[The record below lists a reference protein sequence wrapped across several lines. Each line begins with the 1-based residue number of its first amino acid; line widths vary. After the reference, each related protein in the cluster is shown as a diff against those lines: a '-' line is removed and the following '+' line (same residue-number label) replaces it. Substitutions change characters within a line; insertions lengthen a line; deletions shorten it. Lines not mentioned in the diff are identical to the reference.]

1 MWACLRAHS
10 WIDIDIFGKDE
21 RKMNKTISKVTALLA
36 ALVVA
41 VCAMPAAVSADST
54 TLKGLGTQT
63 DPYVIT
69 TAGQLKELNTKDEVW
84 YVQLGADIDM
94 NGVVLDNK
102 TYVIKKLTG
111 EFDGKG
117 HTISNLTLAGGTG
130 TSTWQGTTYVNTG
143 LIGELAGT
151 VKNIRV
157 EIKDITDINKVNTV
171 GVLAGQISEGSMATI
186 DNCIVSGSI
195 AYKTGKD
202 YTFVGGIVGMITGSK
217 DKCTTITVDNCI
229 SNVAIS
235 GASSTYYGGI
245 IGSAQYYSNVNISNS
260 SILGNISGSGNAG
273 GVVGYIN
280 SGSVSLELSNTLL
293 CAKVGAS
300 KNFGISYNTSS
311 ITNKKITAFYY
322 DSTLNPSPSSWS
334 SFAMLK
340 NGNYGLNGYTAKTT
354 TEMKSLNLEGFK
366 VVEGKYDGYPVPVWK
381 TSGGDE
387 PITYSITLD
396 DSKIKAVVS
405 AAKTG
410 TYCVVFA
417 SYNGDTLTSVGMVK
431 RKFDAG
437 ANQSVDAPK
446 DFNATG
452 AKTVKAMLLRS
463 LEDIY
468 PLCEAA
474 QK

>member
-1 MWACLRAHS
+1 
-10 WIDIDIFGKDE
+10 
-21 RKMNKTISKVTALLA
+21 MNKTISKVTALLA

-54 TLKGLGTQT
+54 TLVGSGTEK
-63 DPYVIT
+63 DPYVVT
-69 TAGQLKELNTKDEVW
+69 TAEQLQELNTKDKVG

-94 NGVVLDNK
+94 SNITLENK

-117 HTISNLTLAGGTG
+117 YTISNLTLAGGTG

-334 SFAMLK
+334 SFEMLK
-340 NGNYGLNGYTAKTT
+340 NGNYGLTGCTAKTT
-354 TEMKSLNLEGFK
+354 SEMKSLNLESFE
-366 VVEGKYDGYPVPVWK
+366 VVEGKYNGYPVPIWK
-381 TSGGDE
+381 ISGGDE

-396 DSKIKAVVS
+396 DSKAKAVVS
-405 AAKTG
+405 AADAG
-410 TYCVVFA
+410 TYCIVFA
-417 SYNGDTLTSVGMVK
+417 AYNGDVLTSVGVVK
-431 RKFDAG
+431 QSFTAG

-452 AKTVKAMLLRS
+452 ATTVKAMLLRS

>member
-54 TLKGLGTQT
+54 LVGSGTQNE
-63 DPYVIT
+63 PYVVT
-69 TAGQLKELNTKDEVW
+69 TAEQLKELNNQNGEVG

-171 GVLAGQISEGSMATI
+171 GVLAGQISEGSTATI
-186 DNCIVSGSI
+186 DNCIVFGKMNCSTGNGNTLMGGLVGRIYGSI
-195 AYKTGKD
+195 DA
-202 YTFVGGIVGMITGSK
+202 S
-217 DKCTTITVDNCI
+217 TTIKVNNCI

-235 GASSTYYGGI
+235 GASNTFCGGI
-245 IGSAQYYSNVNISNS
+245 IGSAQYYSNVNISNC
-260 SILGNISGSGNAG
+260 SILGDISGNGYVG
-273 GVVGYIN
+273 GVVGSIN
-280 SGSVSLELSNTLL
+280 NANVSLNLSNTLL
-293 CAKVGAS
+293 CS
-300 KNFGISYNTSS
+300 KMEGSNKYGISRNSATF
-311 ITNKKITAFYY
+311 TFCAKNFYY
-322 DSTLNPSPSSWS
+322 DTGKNAGSFDMFHSRYSVNST
-334 SFAMLK
+334 
-340 NGNYGLNGYTAKTT
+340 GCTGLSTDQ
-354 TEMKSLNLEGFK
+354 MKSLNLEGF
-366 VVEGKYDGYPVPVWK
+366 ESNADKYNGYPVPVWK
-381 TSGGDE
+381 ISGGDE

-405 AAKTG
+405 AADAG

-417 SYNGDTLTSVGMVK
+417 SYNGDTLTSVGVVK

-437 ANQSVDAPK
+437 ANQSVDAQK

-452 AKTVKAMLLRS
+452 ATTVKAMLLRS
-463 LEDIY
+463 FEDIY

>member
-1 MWACLRAHS
+1 
-10 WIDIDIFGKDE
+10 
-21 RKMNKTISKVTALLA
+21 MNKTISKVTALLA

-41 VCAMPAAVSADST
+41 VCAMPAAVSADSI
-54 TLKGLGTQT
+54 LVGSGTQNE
-63 DPYVIT
+63 PYVVT
-69 TAGQLKELNTKDEVW
+69 TAEQLKELNNQNGEVG
-84 YVQLGADIDM
+84 YVQLGNNIDM
-94 NGVVLDNK
+94 NGVELTNK

-151 VKNIRV
+151 VKNLKV
-157 EIKDITDINKVNTV
+157 ELNGIIGIDDCNCV
-171 GVLAGQISEGSMATI
+171 GVLAGQISEGSTATI
-186 DNCIVSGSI
+186 DNCIASGSI
-195 AYKTGKD
+195 TYTNGGS
-202 YTFVGGIVGMITGSK
+202 YTFVGGLVGRSYGIINK
-217 DKCTTITVDNCI
+217 PATIKINNCI

-235 GASSTYYGGI
+235 GASSTYCGGI
-245 IGSAQYYSNVNISNS
+245 IGSAQNFSKVNISNC

-334 SFAMLK
+334 SFEMLK
-340 NGNYGLNGYTAKTT
+340 NGNYDLTGCTGLSTAK
-354 TEMKSLNLEGFK
+354 MKSLNLEGFE
-366 VVEGKYDGYPVPVWK
+366 VVAGEYNGYPVPVWK

-396 DSKIKAVVS
+396 DSKAKAVVS
-405 AAKTG
+405 AADAG

-417 SYNGDTLTSVGMVK
+417 SYNGDTLTSVDVVK
-431 RKFDAG
+431 QPFTAG
-437 ANQSVDAPK
+437 ANQTVTASDNFK
-446 DFNATG
+446 TDGST
-452 AKTVKAMLLRS
+452 TVKAMLLRS
-463 LEDIY
+463 FEDIY

>member
-1 MWACLRAHS
+1 
-10 WIDIDIFGKDE
+10 
-21 RKMNKTISKVTALLA
+21 MNKTISKVTALLA

-54 TLKGLGTQT
+54 LVGSGTQNE
-63 DPYVIT
+63 PYVVT
-69 TAGQLKELNTKDEVW
+69 TAEQLQELNKQDEAG

-157 EIKDITDINKVNTV
+157 EIKDITDINKVNTI

-186 DNCIVSGSI
+186 DNCIASGSI
-195 AYKTGKD
+195 TDATGNGF
-202 YTFVGGIVGMITGSK
+202 TAVGGLVGMLTGST
-217 DKCTTITVDNCI
+217 DKPSTITVNNCI
-229 SNVAIS
+229 SNVNITGKS
-235 GASSTYYGGI
+235 GSIYCGGI

-311 ITNKKITAFYY
+311 ITNKKITTFYY
-322 DSTLNPSPSSWS
+322 DSTLNPSPYSWS
-334 SFAMLK
+334 SFEMLK
-340 NGNYGLNGYTAKTT
+340 NGNYGLTGCYSKTT
-354 TEMKSLNLEGFK
+354 AEMKSLNLEGFE
-366 VVEGKYDGYPVPVWK
+366 VVEGKYSGYPVPVWK

-405 AAKTG
+405 AAKPG

-417 SYNGDTLTSVGMVK
+417 SYNGDTLTSVGVVK
-431 RKFDAG
+431 RKFDAD

>member
-41 VCAMPAAVSADST
+41 VCAMPAAVSANST
-54 TLKGLGTQT
+54 LVGSGTEK
-63 DPYVIT
+63 DPYVVT
-69 TAGQLKELNTKDEVW
+69 TAEQLKELNTKDGVG

-94 NGVVLDNK
+94 SDVVLDNK

-111 EFDGKG
+111 KFDGKG
-117 HTISNLTLAGGTG
+117 YAISNLTLAGGTG

-151 VKNIRV
+151 IKNIRV

-171 GVLAGQISEGSMATI
+171 GVLAGQISEGSTATI
-186 DNCIVSGSI
+186 DNCIASGSI
-195 AYKTGKD
+195 TDATGNGF
-202 YTFVGGIVGMITGSK
+202 TSVGGLVGMLTGST
-217 DKCTTITVDNCI
+217 DKPTTITVNNCI
-229 SNVAIS
+229 SNVNITGKS
-235 GASSTYYGGI
+235 GSIYCGGI
-245 IGSAQYYSNVNISNS
+245 IGTLQVAGTNANISNC
-260 SILGNISGSGNAG
+260 SILGSISGSSVYAAG
-273 GVVGYIN
+273 VIGGIKQ
-280 SGSVSLELSNTLL
+280 SGSALNLSNTLL
-293 CAKVGAS
+293 CS
-300 KNFGISYNTSS
+300 KISGNKKCGISYNISVLND
-311 ITNKKITAFYY
+311 ITVKNFYY
-322 DSTLNPSPSSWS
+322 DSSLN
-334 SFAMLK
+334 SFDMLNK
-340 NGNYGLNGYTAKTT
+340 GNDSLTGCYTSKTT
-354 TEMKSLNLEGFK
+354 AEMKLLDLEGFE
-366 VVEGKYDGYPVPVWK
+366 VVEGKYNGYPVPIWK
-381 TSGGDE
+381 ISGGDE

-417 SYNGDTLTSVGMVK
+417 SYNGDTLTSVDVVK
-431 RKFDAG
+431 QPFTAG
-437 ANQSVDAPK
+437 ANQTVTASDNFK
-446 DFNATG
+446 TDGST
-452 AKTVKAMLLRS
+452 TVKAMLLRS
-463 LEDIY
+463 FEDIY

>member
-1 MWACLRAHS
+1 
-10 WIDIDIFGKDE
+10 
-21 RKMNKTISKVTALLA
+21 MNKTISKVTALLA

-41 VCAMPAAVSADST
+41 VCAMPAAVSANST
-54 TLKGLGTQT
+54 LVGSGTEK
-63 DPYVIT
+63 DPYVVT
-69 TAGQLKELNTKDEVW
+69 TAEQLKELNTKDGVG

-94 NGVVLDNK
+94 SDVVLDNK

-111 EFDGKG
+111 KFDGKG
-117 HTISNLTLAGGTG
+117 YAISNLTLAGGTG

-151 VKNIRV
+151 IKNIRV

-171 GVLAGQISEGSMATI
+171 GVLAGQISEGSTATI
-186 DNCIVSGSI
+186 DNCIASGKMSCS
-195 AYKTGKD
+195 TGD
-202 YTFVGGIVGMITGSK
+202 GNTLIGGLVGMITGSK

-322 DSTLNPSPSSWS
+322 DSTLNPSPYSWS
-334 SFAMLK
+334 SFEMLK
-340 NGNYGLNGYTAKTT
+340 NGNYGLTGCTAKTT
-354 TEMKSLNLEGFK
+354 AEMKSLNLEGFE
-366 VVEGKYDGYPVPVWK
+366 VVEGKYNGYPVPVWK
-381 TSGGDE
+381 ISGGDE

-417 SYNGDTLTSVGMVK
+417 AYNGDTLTSVDVVK
-431 RKFDAG
+431 HSFTASADQTVTASDKF
-437 ANQSVDAPK
+437 NT
-446 DFNATG
+446 TG
-452 AKTVKAMLLRS
+452 ATTVKAMLLRS

>member
-1 MWACLRAHS
+1 MWACLRVHS

-54 TLKGLGTQT
+54 TLKGSGTQT

-69 TAGQLKELNTKDEVW
+69 TAEQLQELNKQNGDVG

-94 NGVVLDNK
+94 SNIVLENK
-102 TYVIKKLTG
+102 TYVIKKLTD

-117 HTISNLTLAGGTG
+117 HTISNLKLEGKANT
-130 TSTWQGTTYVNTG
+130 NTG
-143 LIGELAGT
+143 LISELTG
-151 VKNIRV
+151 NITEV
-157 EIKDITDINKVNTV
+157 ALENIDITDGISNNSIV
-171 GVLAGQISEGSMATI
+171 GTLAGYIPEGSSVSI
-186 DNCIVSGSI
+186 DKCIVTGNISNVTSGNVYI
-195 AYKTGKD
+195 
-202 YTFVGGIVGMITGSK
+202 GGLIGCAGQTNL
-217 DKCTTITVDNCI
+217 DTTLKVANCI
-229 SNVAIS
+229 SNVTIKCARSNYAGGILGFAQYKTTVDASKCSILSSVTAS
-235 GASSTYYGGI
+235 GAY
-245 IGSAQYYSNVNISNS
+245 AC
-260 SILGNISGSGNAG
+260 
-273 GVVGYIN
+273 GVVGTYR
-280 SGSVSLELSNTLL
+280 SSVILKISDVCLEGKMNGGYNYGIGYLYTTPQAFL
-293 CAKVGAS
+293 CNG
-300 KNFGISYNTSS
+300 
-311 ITNKKITAFYY
+311 FYY
-322 DSTLNPSPSSWS
+322 DNDLNKPSYGTFPLFKSTSKLDLTNCYS
-334 SFAMLK
+334 
-340 NGNYGLNGYTAKTT
+340 KTT
-354 TEMKSLNLEGFK
+354 TEMQSLKLDGFA
-366 VVEGKYDGYPVPVWK
+366 VVEGEYNGYPVPVWK

-387 PITYSITLD
+387 PITYSIKLD
-396 DSKIKAVVS
+396 DNNNAVVS
-405 AAKTG
+405 AETEG

-417 SYNGDTLTSVGMVK
+417 AYNGETLTSVGVVK
-431 RKFDAG
+431 RKFDAD

>member
-1 MWACLRAHS
+1 
-10 WIDIDIFGKDE
+10 
-21 RKMNKTISKVTALLA
+21 MNKTISKVTALLA

-54 TLKGLGTQT
+54 TLKGSGTEK
-63 DPYVIT
+63 DPYVVT
-69 TAGQLKELNTKDEVW
+69 TAAQLQELNTKDKVG
-84 YVQLGADIDM
+84 YVQLGNNIDM
-94 NGVVLDNK
+94 KGVELTNK

-111 EFDGKG
+111 EFDGEG

-171 GVLAGQISEGSMATI
+171 GVLAGQISEGSTATI
-186 DNCIVSGSI
+186 DNCIVFGKMNCSTGNGNTLMGGLVGRIYGSI
-195 AYKTGKD
+195 DA
-202 YTFVGGIVGMITGSK
+202 S
-217 DKCTTITVDNCI
+217 TTIKVNNCI

-235 GASSTYYGGI
+235 GASNTFCGGI
-245 IGSAQYYSNVNISNS
+245 IGSAQYYSNVNISNC
-260 SILGNISGSGNAG
+260 SILGDISGNGYVG
-273 GVVGYIN
+273 GVVGSIN
-280 SGSVSLELSNTLL
+280 NANVSLNLSNTLL
-293 CAKVGAS
+293 CS
-300 KNFGISYNTSS
+300 KMEGSNKYGISRNSAKFTFSVK
-311 ITNKKITAFYY
+311 NFYY
-322 DSTLNPSPSSWS
+322 DTGKNAG
-334 SFAMLK
+334 SFDMFYYK
-340 NGNYGLNGYTAKTT
+340 YPVDSKGCTGLST
-354 TEMKSLNLEGFK
+354 TEMQSLKLDGFA
-366 VVEGKYDGYPVPVWK
+366 VVEGEYNGYPVPVWK

-405 AAKTG
+405 VAKTG

-417 SYNGDTLTSVGMVK
+417 SYNGDTLTSVGVVK

-437 ANQSVDAPK
+437 ANQSVDAPE

-452 AKTVKAMLLRS
+452 ATTVKAMLLRS
-463 LEDIY
+463 FEDIY

>member
-1 MWACLRAHS
+1 
-10 WIDIDIFGKDE
+10 
-21 RKMNKTISKVTALLA
+21 MNKTISKVTALLA

>member
-1 MWACLRAHS
+1 
-10 WIDIDIFGKDE
+10 
-21 RKMNKTISKVTALLA
+21 MNKTISKVTALLA

-54 TLKGLGTQT
+54 TLVGLGTEK
-63 DPYVIT
+63 DPYVVT
-69 TAGQLKELNTKDEVW
+69 TAAQLQELNTKDEVG
-84 YVQLGADIDM
+84 YVQLDADIDM

-171 GVLAGQISEGSMATI
+171 GVLAGQISEGSTATI
-186 DNCIVSGSI
+186 DNCIVSGKMSCS
-195 AYKTGKD
+195 TGNGN
-202 YTFVGGIVGMITGSK
+202 TLMGGLVGRIYGST
-217 DKCTTITVDNCI
+217 DASTTIKINNCI

-235 GASSTYYGGI
+235 GASSTYCGGI

-300 KNFGISYNTSS
+300 KNFGISYNTSF

-334 SFAMLK
+334 SFEMLK
-340 NGNYGLNGYTAKTT
+340 NGNYGLTGYTAKTT

-396 DSKIKAVVS
+396 DSKAKAVVS
-405 AAKTG
+405 VAKTG

-417 SYNGDTLTSVGMVK
+417 SYNGDTLTSVGVVK

-452 AKTVKAMLLRS
+452 ATTVKAMLLRS
-463 LEDIY
+463 FEDIY

>member
-1 MWACLRAHS
+1 
-10 WIDIDIFGKDE
+10 
-21 RKMNKTISKVTALLA
+21 MNKTISKVTALLA

-54 TLKGLGTQT
+54 LVGSGTEK
-63 DPYVIT
+63 DPYVVT
-69 TAGQLKELNTKDEVW
+69 TAGQLKELNTKDEVG
-84 YVQLGADIDM
+84 YAQLGADIDM

-171 GVLAGQISEGSMATI
+171 GVLSGQISEGSTATI
-186 DNCIVSGSI
+186 DNCIVSGKMSCS
-195 AYKTGKD
+195 TGNGN
-202 YTFVGGIVGMITGSK
+202 TLMGGLVGRIYGST
-217 DKCTTITVDNCI
+217 DASTTIKINNCI

-235 GASSTYYGGI
+235 GASSTYCGGI

-293 CAKVGAS
+293 CAKVCAS

-334 SFAMLK
+334 SFEMLK
-340 NGNYGLNGYTAKTT
+340 NGNYGLTGYTAKTT
-354 TEMKSLNLEGFK
+354 TEMKSFNLEGFEK
-366 VVEGKYDGYPVPVWK
+366 NADKYNGYPVPVWK

-387 PITYSITLD
+387 PITYSIKLD
-396 DSKIKAVVS
+396 DNNNAVVS

-417 SYNGDTLTSVGMVK
+417 SYNGDTLTSVGVVK

-437 ANQSVDAPK
+437 ANKSVDAPK

>member
-54 TLKGLGTQT
+54 TLVGSGTEK
-63 DPYVIT
+63 DPYVVT
-69 TAGQLKELNTKDEVW
+69 TAAQLQELNKEEKVG
-84 YVQLGADIDM
+84 YVQLDNNINMKD
-94 NGVVLDNK
+94 VELTNK

-117 HTISNLTLAGGTG
+117 YTISNLTLAGEKG
-130 TSTWQGTTYVNTG
+130 TSYEAYANTG
-143 LIGELAGT
+143 LIGELSGT
-151 VKNIRV
+151 VKNLKV
-157 EIKDITDINKVNTV
+157 ELNGITGIDNYNCV
-171 GVLAGQISEGSMATI
+171 GVLVGQISEGSMATI

-202 YTFVGGIVGMITGSK
+202 YTFVGGIIGRIYGST
-217 DKCTTITVDNCI
+217 DKRATITVDNCI

-235 GASSTYYGGI
+235 GASSTYCGGI

-334 SFAMLK
+334 SFEMLK
-340 NGNYGLNGYTAKTT
+340 NGNYGLTGYTAKTT

-396 DSKIKAVVS
+396 DSKAKAVVS
-405 AAKTG
+405 VAKTG

-417 SYNGDTLTSVGMVK
+417 SYNGDTLTSVGVVK

-452 AKTVKAMLLRS
+452 ATTVKAMLLRS
-463 LEDIY
+463 FEDIY

>member
-1 MWACLRAHS
+1 
-10 WIDIDIFGKDE
+10 
-21 RKMNKTISKVTALLA
+21 MNKTISKVTALLA

-54 TLKGLGTQT
+54 LVGSGTQNE
-63 DPYVIT
+63 PYVVT
-69 TAGQLKELNTKDEVW
+69 TAEQLQELNKQDEVG

-94 NGVVLDNK
+94 SNIALENK

-111 EFDGKG
+111 DFDGKG
-117 HTISNLTLAGGTG
+117 HTISNLKLEGNANA
-130 TSTWQGTTYVNTG
+130 NTG

-157 EIKDITDINKVNTV
+157 EIKDITDINMVNTV
-171 GVLAGQISEGSMATI
+171 GVLAGQISEGSTATI
-186 DNCIVSGSI
+186 DNCIASGKMSCS
-195 AYKTGKD
+195 TGD
-202 YTFVGGIVGMITGSK
+202 GNTLIGGLVGMITGSK
-217 DKCTTITVDNCI
+217 DKFTTITVDNCI

-300 KNFGISYNTSS
+300 KNFGISYNISS

-322 DSTLNPSPSSWS
+322 DSTLNPSPYSWS
-334 SFAMLK
+334 SFEMLK
-340 NGNYGLNGYTAKTT
+340 NGNYGLTGCTAKTT
-354 TEMKSLNLEGFK
+354 AEMKSLNLEGFE
-366 VVEGKYDGYPVPVWK
+366 VVEGKYNGYPVPVWK
-381 TSGGDE
+381 ISGGDE

-417 SYNGDTLTSVGMVK
+417 AYNGDTLTSVDVVK
-431 RKFDAG
+431 HSFTASADQTVTASDKF
-437 ANQSVDAPK
+437 NT
-446 DFNATG
+446 TG
-452 AKTVKAMLLRS
+452 ATTVKAMLLRS

>member
-54 TLKGLGTQT
+54 LVGSGTQNE
-63 DPYVIT
+63 PYVVT
-69 TAGQLKELNTKDEVW
+69 TAEQLKELNNQNGEVG

-117 HTISNLTLAGGTG
+117 YTISNLSLEGKTG
-130 TSTWQGTTYVNTG
+130 SWSVRENTG

-151 VKNIRV
+151 VKNLIV
-157 EIKDITDINKVNTV
+157 ELKDITNIGSHNFV
-171 GVLAGQISEGSMATI
+171 GVLAGQISVGSTATI
-186 DNCIVSGSI
+186 DNCVASGSI
-195 AYKTGKD
+195 VCTTGG
-202 YTFVGGIVGMITGSK
+202 TNMFVGGLVGALDGNVNS
-217 DKCTTITVDNCI
+217 CPTIKVDNCI

-235 GASSTYYGGI
+235 GARRTYCGGI
-245 IGSAQYYSNVNISNS
+245 IGSIQYYGNVTISNC
-260 SILGNISGSGNAG
+260 SILGNLSGKEANGG
-273 GVVGYIN
+273 GVIGYITGADPN
-280 SGSVSLELSNTLL
+280 LDISNTLL
-293 CAKVGAS
+293 CANVGTTA
-300 KNFGISYNTSS
+300 KKYGISYNLSELKN
-311 ITNKKITAFYY
+311 IKVEKFYY
-322 DSTLNPSPSSWS
+322 DSTLN
-334 SFAMLK
+334 SFDMINK
-340 NGNYGLNGYTAKTT
+340 GNINLTGCTGKTT
-354 TEMKSLNLEGFK
+354 AEMKSLNLEGFK

-405 AAKTG
+405 AADAG

-417 SYNGDTLTSVGMVK
+417 SYNGDTLTSVDVVK
-431 RKFDAG
+431 QPFTAG
-437 ANQSVDAPK
+437 ANQTVTASDNFK
-446 DFNATG
+446 TDGST
-452 AKTVKAMLLRS
+452 TVKAMLLRS
-463 LEDIY
+463 FEDIY

>member
-1 MWACLRAHS
+1 
-10 WIDIDIFGKDE
+10 
-21 RKMNKTISKVTALLA
+21 MNKTISKVTALLA

-41 VCAMPAAVSADST
+41 VGAMPAAVSADST
-54 TLKGLGTQT
+54 TLVGSGTEK
-63 DPYVIT
+63 DPYVVT
-69 TAGQLKELNTKDEVW
+69 TAAQLQELNTKDEVG

-117 HTISNLTLAGGTG
+117 YTISNLSLEGGTG
-130 TSTWQGTTYVNTG
+130 SYSYLAGAVYVNTG
-143 LIGELAGT
+143 LIGELSGT
-151 VKNIRV
+151 VKNLKV
-157 EIKDITDINKVNTV
+157 ELNGITGINNYNCV
-171 GVLAGQISEGSMATI
+171 GVLAGQISESSTATI

-195 AYKTGKD
+195 TYTTGKG
-202 YTFVGGIVGMITGSK
+202 YTFVGGLVGRSYGIINK
-217 DKCTTITVDNCI
+217 PATIKINNCI

-235 GASSTYYGGI
+235 GASSTYCGGI
-245 IGSAQYYSNVNISNS
+245 IGSAQSFSNVNISNC
-260 SILGNISGSGNAG
+260 SILGDISGNGYVG
-273 GVVGYIN
+273 GVVGFIN
-280 SGSVSLELSNTLL
+280 NANVSLNLSNTLL
-293 CAKVGAS
+293 CS
-300 KNFGISYNTSS
+300 KMEGSNKYGISRNSAKFTFSVK
-311 ITNKKITAFYY
+311 NFYY
-322 DSTLNPSPSSWS
+322 DTGKNAGSFNMFYDRYPVDSTGCTSLS
-334 SFAMLK
+334 
-340 NGNYGLNGYTAKTT
+340 T

-366 VVEGKYDGYPVPVWK
+366 VVEGEYNGYPVPVWK

-417 SYNGDTLTSVGMVK
+417 SYNGDTLTSVGVVK

-452 AKTVKAMLLRS
+452 ATTVKAMLLRS
-463 LEDIY
+463 FEDIY

>member
-1 MWACLRAHS
+1 
-10 WIDIDIFGKDE
+10 
-21 RKMNKTISKVTALLA
+21 MNKTISKVTALLA

-54 TLKGLGTQT
+54 TLVGSGTEK
-63 DPYVIT
+63 DPYVVT
-69 TAGQLKELNTKDEVW
+69 TAGQLKELNTKDEVG
-84 YVQLGADIDM
+84 YAQLGADIDM

-117 HTISNLTLAGGTG
+117 YTISNLSLEGGSGNYSYQTG
-130 TSTWQGTTYVNTG
+130 VTTYVNTG

-151 VKNIRV
+151 VKNLKV
-157 EIKDITDINKVNTV
+157 ELNGIIGIDNYNCV
-171 GVLAGQISEGSMATI
+171 GVLVGQISEGSTATI
-186 DNCIVSGSI
+186 DNCIASGSI
-195 AYKTGKD
+195 TYTNEGS
-202 YTFVGGIVGMITGSK
+202 YTFVGGLVGRIYGSIYTP
-217 DKCTTITVDNCI
+217 TTINVNNCI
-229 SNVAIS
+229 SNVVIS
-235 GASSTYYGGI
+235 GARSTYCGGI
-245 IGSAQYYSNVNISNS
+245 IGSAQSFSNVNISNC

-293 CAKVGAS
+293 CAKVGAY

-311 ITNKKITAFYY
+311 NNNTVTGFYY
-322 DSTLNPSPSSWS
+322 DSTLNPSSLWS
-334 SFAMLK
+334 SFDMIYR
-340 NGNYGLNGYTAKTT
+340 GNINSNSYTSLST

-366 VVEGKYDGYPVPVWK
+366 VVEGEYNGYPVPVWK

-405 AAKTG
+405 VADAG

-417 SYNGDTLTSVGMVK
+417 SYNGDTLTSVGVVK

-437 ANQSVDAPK
+437 ANQSVDAPE

-452 AKTVKAMLLRS
+452 ATTVKAMLLRS
-463 LEDIY
+463 FEDIY

>member
-54 TLKGLGTQT
+54 LVGSGTQD
-63 DPYVIT
+63 DPYVVT
-69 TAGQLKELNTKDEVW
+69 TAAQLQELNTKDEVG

-102 TYVIKKLTG
+102 TYVIKKLTD

-117 HTISNLTLAGGTG
+117 YTISNLKLEGKANT
-130 TSTWQGTTYVNTG
+130 NTG
-143 LIGELAGT
+143 LISELTG
-151 VKNIRV
+151 NITEV
-157 EIKDITDINKVNTV
+157 ALENIDITDVISNNSIV
-171 GVLAGQISEGSMATI
+171 GTLAGYIPEGSSVSI
-186 DNCIVSGSI
+186 DKCIVTGNISNNISGTLYI
-195 AYKTGKD
+195 GGL
-202 YTFVGGIVGMITGSK
+202 VGCIEGTINSV
-217 DKCTTITVDNCI
+217 CTVNLTNCI
-229 SNVAIS
+229 SDVEISYKGNYAGGLIGYAKYYVSATISRCAILGNVTS
-235 GASSTYYGGI
+235 NASSCKMGGI
-245 IGSAQYYSNVNISNS
+245 IGYFNS
-260 SILGNISGSGNAG
+260 SEMMLNIVNVCLSGKLEKGKYG
-273 GVVGYIN
+273 IGY
-280 SGSVSLELSNTLL
+280 SFATPKLTVDG
-293 CAKVGAS
+293 
-300 KNFGISYNTSS
+300 
-311 ITNKKITAFYY
+311 FYY
-322 DSTLNPSPSSWS
+322 DNEKNKPKYS
-334 SFAMLK
+334 SFEL
-340 NGNYGLNGYTAKTT
+340 LNKKSELDLSKCYPKTT
-354 TEMKSLNLEGFK
+354 AEMKSLNLEGFK

-405 AAKTG
+405 AAKPG

-417 SYNGDTLTSVGMVK
+417 SYNGDTLTSVGVVK
-431 RKFDAG
+431 RKFDAD

>member
-1 MWACLRAHS
+1 
-10 WIDIDIFGKDE
+10 
-21 RKMNKTISKVTALLA
+21 MNKTISKVTALLA

-54 TLKGLGTQT
+54 TLKGSGTEK
-63 DPYVIT
+63 DPYVVT
-69 TAGQLKELNTKDEVW
+69 TAAQLQELNTKDKVG
-84 YVQLGADIDM
+84 YVQLGNNIDM
-94 NGVVLDNK
+94 KGVELTNK

-111 EFDGKG
+111 EFDGEG

-171 GVLAGQISEGSMATI
+171 GVLAGQISEGSTATI
-186 DNCIVSGSI
+186 DNCTVFGKMNCSTGNGNTLMGGLVGRIYGSI
-195 AYKTGKD
+195 DA
-202 YTFVGGIVGMITGSK
+202 S
-217 DKCTTITVDNCI
+217 TTIKVNNCI

-235 GASSTYYGGI
+235 GASNTFCGGI
-245 IGSAQYYSNVNISNS
+245 IGSAQYYSNVNISNC
-260 SILGNISGSGNAG
+260 SILGDISGNGYVG
-273 GVVGYIN
+273 GVVGSIN
-280 SGSVSLELSNTLL
+280 NANVSLNLSNTLL
-293 CAKVGAS
+293 CS
-300 KNFGISYNTSS
+300 KMEGSNKYGISRNSAKFTFSVK
-311 ITNKKITAFYY
+311 NFYY
-322 DSTLNPSPSSWS
+322 DTGKNAGSFDMFYYRYPVDST
-334 SFAMLK
+334 
-340 NGNYGLNGYTAKTT
+340 GCTGKTT
-354 TEMKSLNLEGFK
+354 AEMKSLNLEGFA
-366 VVEGKYDGYPVPVWK
+366 VVEGEYNGYPVPVWK

-405 AAKTG
+405 VAKTG

-417 SYNGDTLTSVGMVK
+417 SYNGDTLTSVGVVK

-437 ANQSVDAPK
+437 ANQSVDAPE

-452 AKTVKAMLLRS
+452 ATTVKAMLLRS
-463 LEDIY
+463 FEDIY

>member
-1 MWACLRAHS
+1 
-10 WIDIDIFGKDE
+10 
-21 RKMNKTISKVTALLA
+21 MNKTISKVTALLA

-54 TLKGLGTQT
+54 LVGSGTQNE
-63 DPYVIT
+63 PYVVT
-69 TAGQLKELNTKDEVW
+69 TAEQLQELNKQDEVG

-94 NGVVLDNK
+94 SNIALENK

-117 HTISNLTLAGGTG
+117 HTISNLKLEGNANA
-130 TSTWQGTTYVNTG
+130 NTG

-157 EIKDITDINKVNTV
+157 EIKDITDINMVNTV
-171 GVLAGQISEGSMATI
+171 GVLAGQISEGSTATI
-186 DNCIVSGSI
+186 DNCIASGKMSCS
-195 AYKTGKD
+195 TGD
-202 YTFVGGIVGMITGSK
+202 GNTLIGGLVGMITGSK

-322 DSTLNPSPSSWS
+322 DSTLNPSPYSWS
-334 SFAMLK
+334 SFEMLK
-340 NGNYGLNGYTAKTT
+340 NGNYGLTGCTAKTT
-354 TEMKSLNLEGFK
+354 AEMKSLNLEGFE
-366 VVEGKYDGYPVPVWK
+366 VVEGKYNGYPVPVWK
-381 TSGGDE
+381 ISGGDE

-417 SYNGDTLTSVGMVK
+417 SYNGDTLTSVGVVNQ
-431 RKFDAG
+431 KFVAG
-437 ANQSVDAPK
+437 ANQPVNAPAEFK
-446 DFNATG
+446 PDG

>member
-1 MWACLRAHS
+1 MSCSTGNGNTLM
-10 WIDIDIFGKDE
+10 GG
-21 RKMNKTISKVTALLA
+21 
-36 ALVVA
+36 LVGRIYGSTDA
-41 VCAMPAAVSADST
+41 ST
-54 TLKGLGTQT
+54 T
-63 DPYVIT
+63 
-69 TAGQLKELNTKDEVW
+69 
-84 YVQLGADIDM
+84 
-94 NGVVLDNK
+94 
-102 TYVIKKLTG
+102 IK
-111 EFDGKG
+111 
-117 HTISNLTLAGGTG
+117 
-130 TSTWQGTTYVNTG
+130 
-143 LIGELAGT
+143 
-151 VKNIRV
+151 
-157 EIKDITDINKVNTV
+157 IN
-171 GVLAGQISEGSMATI
+171 
-186 DNCIVSGSI
+186 
-195 AYKTGKD
+195 
-202 YTFVGGIVGMITGSK
+202 
-217 DKCTTITVDNCI
+217 NCI

-235 GASSTYYGGI
+235 GASSTYCGGI

-293 CAKVGAS
+293 CAKVGAI

-334 SFAMLK
+334 SFEMLK
-340 NGNYGLNGYTAKTT
+340 NGNYGLTGYTAKTT

-387 PITYSITLD
+387 PITYSIKLD
-396 DSKIKAVVS
+396 DNNNAVVS

-417 SYNGDTLTSVGMVK
+417 SYNGDTLTSVGVVK

-452 AKTVKAMLLRS
+452 ATTVKAMLLRS
-463 LEDIY
+463 FEDIY

>member
-54 TLKGLGTQT
+54 LVGSGTQNE
-63 DPYVIT
+63 PYVVT
-69 TAGQLKELNTKDEVW
+69 TAEQLQELNKQDEAG

-117 HTISNLTLAGGTG
+117 HTISNLKLEGKANT
-130 TSTWQGTTYVNTG
+130 NTG
-143 LIGELAGT
+143 LISELTGKITEVALE
-151 VKNIRV
+151 NI
-157 EIKDITDINKVNTV
+157 DITDGISNNSIV
-171 GVLAGQISEGSMATI
+171 GTLAGYIPEGSSVSI
-186 DNCIVSGSI
+186 DKCIVTGNISNNISGTLYI
-195 AYKTGKD
+195 GGL
-202 YTFVGGIVGMITGSK
+202 VGCIEGTINSV
-217 DKCTTITVDNCI
+217 CTVNLTNCI
-229 SNVAIS
+229 SDVEISYKGNYAGGLIGYAKYYVSATISRCAILGNVTS
-235 GASSTYYGGI
+235 NASSCKMGGI
-245 IGSAQYYSNVNISNS
+245 IGYFNS
-260 SILGNISGSGNAG
+260 SEMMLNIVNVCLSGKLEKGKYG
-273 GVVGYIN
+273 IGY
-280 SGSVSLELSNTLL
+280 SFATPKLTVDG
-293 CAKVGAS
+293 
-300 KNFGISYNTSS
+300 
-311 ITNKKITAFYY
+311 FYY
-322 DSTLNPSPSSWS
+322 DNEKNKPKYS
-334 SFAMLK
+334 SFEL
-340 NGNYGLNGYTAKTT
+340 LNKKSELDLSKCYPKTT
-354 TEMKSLNLEGFK
+354 AEMKSLNLEGFK
-366 VVEGKYDGYPVPVWK
+366 VVEGKYNGYPVPVWK

-417 SYNGDTLTSVGMVK
+417 SYNGDTLTSVGVVK
-431 RKFDAG
+431 RKFDAD

>member
-1 MWACLRAHS
+1 
-10 WIDIDIFGKDE
+10 
-21 RKMNKTISKVTALLA
+21 MNKTISKVTALLA

-54 TLKGLGTQT
+54 TLKGSGTQT